1 MKGPL
6 ASIRH
11 GTASKFLRPITGCAR
26 HPPSQAVGKI
36 PLSCWHRQHAR
47 PYSSSHP
54 SPPSPGRRSLLTL
67 AIETSCD
74 DTCVAIL
81 ERSGPAAR
89 LLFNKKV
96 TSDNRAFG
104 GVNPLVAIMS
114 HTTSLAN
121 LVREAL
127 PSLPQWVES
136 ADDGAQG
143 TPRMHGSDVLHVPN
157 PTSGAPERRRK
168 PDFVTVTRGPGIASA
183 LAAGLNTAKGL
194 AVAWGVPLLGA
205 HHMQA
210 HALTPRLVNALE
222 QPWAPSEA
230 ISSSSSSSSATS
242 PSPQFP
248 FLTLL
253 VSGGHTQLVLSTSL
267 TAHAM
272 LAEADSIAVG
282 DMIDKGA
289 RAILPAAA
297 KSSAAD
303 VMYGALLERFAFPDA
318 AAAGY
323 EYTPPATRADEL
335 VPFDS
340 GLGWTLQVPLPQR
353 SSMAFNFTS
362 LNGEILRVAEAR
374 PAMPDDERRVLAR
387 AAMRL
392 AFEHVASR
400 VVFALADLKKK
411 ERQQQQQRQAGET
424 AAAAAVKTLVV
435 SGGVAS
441 NRFLMHLLRSVLDVR
456 GFADVEILA
465 PPPALCTD
473 NAAMIAWTGTEM
485 WEAGWRSNMEILVQ
499 AKWPMDSPHPD
510 GGILGLGGWEKRDG
524 CA

>member
-6 ASIRH
+6 FSILD
-11 GTASKFLRPITGCAR
+11 GTASKFSRPINDGCAR
-26 HPPSQAVGKI
+26 RLPCRVVGKI
-36 PLSCWHRQHAR
+36 PLRCRHRQHAR
-47 PYSSSHP
+47 PYSSSQL

-127 PSLPQWVES
+127 PSLPEWVES
-136 ADDGAQG
+136 AAATDDAARG
-143 TPRMHGSDVLHVPN
+143 TPHVHGSDVLHVPN
-157 PTSGAPERRRK
+157 PSTGAPERRRK

-194 AVAWGVPLLGA
+194 AVAWGVPLLGV

-222 QPWAPSEA
+222 QPWVAPSEA
-230 ISSSSSSSSATS
+230 TSSSSSITS

-289 RAILPAAA
+289 RAILPASA
-297 KSSAAD
+297 KASAPD
-303 VMYGALLERFAFPDA
+303 VMYGALLERFAYPDA
-318 AAAGY
+318 ATAGY
-323 EYTPPATRADEL
+323 AYTPPATRADEL

-340 GLGWTLQVPLPQR
+340 GRGWTLQVPLPQR

-362 LNGEILRVAEAR
+362 LNGEVMRVAEAR
-374 PAMPDDERRVLAR
+374 PAMPDDERRLLAR

-411 ERQQQQQRQAGET
+411 AKQQQQVGET
-424 AAAAAVKTLVV
+424 AAAVKTLVV

-485 WEAGWRSNMEILVQ
+485 WEAGWRSNLEILVQ
-499 AKWPMDSPHPD
+499 AKWPMDSQHPD